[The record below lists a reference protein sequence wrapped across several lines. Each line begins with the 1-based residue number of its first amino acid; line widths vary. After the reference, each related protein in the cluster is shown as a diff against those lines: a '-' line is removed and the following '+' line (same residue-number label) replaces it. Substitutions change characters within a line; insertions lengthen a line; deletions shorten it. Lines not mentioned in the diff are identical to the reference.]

1 MEKAREQT
9 GTTEEMEQMISFS
22 VGGEEYGIDI
32 RTVKEVI
39 RVGSIT
45 ALPKAP
51 SFVKGV
57 INLRGDVIPIIDLR
71 DKLGFDDK
79 LSGET
84 ARIIVVEVE
93 EKSIG
98 MIVDSV
104 SHVFRLAPEQIEAA
118 PDWLGGFTREY
129 LKGIARL
136 EERLIVLLKIDSIL
150 TSDEKLELE
159 KLEKN

>member
-1 MEKAREQT
+1 
-9 GTTEEMEQMISFS
+9 MISFS

-45 ALPKAP
+45 PLPKAP

-71 DKLGFDDK
+71 DKFGFEGK
-79 LSGET
+79 LSAET
-84 ARIIVVEVE
+84 ARIIVVEVG

-104 SHVFRLAPEQIEAA
+104 SHVIHLTPDQIEAA

-136 EERLIVLLKIDSIL
+136 DERLIVLLRIDNIL
-150 TSDEKLELE
+150 TSDEKFELE
-159 KLEKN
+159 KMEKN